1 MPSWINLAKLRA
13 SWAQVGNDT
22 DPYAVNQTYSFATM
36 EMYDGNI
43 YTNELDKLMKIADL
57 KPERKNS
64 WEIGLDFR
72 TFNNRLNLDFTYYKE
87 NTTDQIMKINVPAI
101 SGVTQQLVNAGNIQT
116 QVLKSH

>member
-1 MPSWINLAKLRA
+1 MDVTGRNDWSSALVYANRTGNHSYFYPSVSGSWLINETFRESMPSWINLAKLRA

-22 DPYAVNQTYSFATM
+22 DPYTVNQTYSFATM

-64 WEIGLDFR
+64 WE
-72 TFNNRLNLDFTYYKE
+72 
-87 NTTDQIMKINVPAI
+87 
-101 SGVTQQLVNAGNIQT
+101 
-116 QVLKSH
+116 